1 MNHELHYKQPSK
13 VLSDLR
19 AFKDC
24 DVVVT
29 IERAT
34 RKRSLN
40 QNAYYWGIMIPL
52 VRQGLTDAGYRI
64 TQIETHELLK
74 SMFAKAEHINQ
85 ITGEVLVTTGSTAQM
100 TTSQMM
106 DYFAEITQ
114 WAAEYLEVQVP
125 QPNEQLTI
133 EIQ

>member
-1 MNHELHYKQPSK
+1 
-13 VLSDLR
+13 
-19 AFKDC
+19 
-24 DVVVT
+24 
-29 IERAT
+29 
-34 RKRSLN
+34 
-40 QNAYYWGIMIPL
+40 
-52 VRQGLTDAGYRI
+52 
-64 TQIETHELLK
+64 
-74 SMFAKAEHINQ
+74 
-85 ITGEVLVTTGSTAQM
+85 M